1 MYSDHWLRRDSN
13 DPGTFAFSSIIG
25 INSTGDYRLATIKR
39 AIIASEAWKS
49 PVLKLYLLK
58 SNSRNSIYNKS
69 KLQKT
74 QFPM

>member
-39 AIIASEAWKS
+39 AIIASEA
-49 PVLKLYLLK
+49 
-58 SNSRNSIYNKS
+58 
-69 KLQKT
+69 
-74 QFPM
+74 